1 MKSKKSK
8 KNFNLKQKIKILN
21 KRGFTLVELLAIIVI
36 TAVIL
41 GIGTYSVIHLVNNSK
56 TGATRISVNSIKES
70 ASIYSDEDSSR
81 WIEPYNDDYSYFC
94 TTIGEL
100 INKGIIKKNATLPN
114 GIDRDKYVSIKKNRV
129 TLVKSEAVILA
140 SENNSSEEDE
150 NEKNKM
156 SSICEGNN
164 IIEPDAEKPNIKGAN
179 FYTDSLS
186 VSF

>member
-100 INKGIIKKNATLPN
+100 INKGIIKKNAKLPK
-114 GIDRDKYVSIKKNRV
+114 GIDKYNYVSIKKNKV
-129 TLVKSEAVILA
+129 TFVKGESLIIKDALDGSADA
-140 SENNSSEEDE
+140 SV
-150 NEKNKM
+150 
-156 SSICEGNN
+156 CVGN
-164 IIEPDAEKPNIKGAN
+164 IIKEKIMII
-179 FYTDSLS
+179 
-186 VSF
+186 